1 MTIGAAEYARAMAGP
16 PLALGRVNA
25 RSMLPSGLKDVT
37 VQEIPSGEAGTR
49 ATLQEMARLAL
60 QDGHHPEVISLAR
73 AAVRGVPNKDYLA
86 EADRIFGLVRRSV
99 RYVQDPLGLEHV
111 QRPLHL
117 LFVEGQGDCDDHATA
132 IGALATALG
141 HGFAFAT
148 VAADARRD
156 PSEGWSHVYPL
167 IGLRKRGL
175 TSWVGADTTQAGA
188 TLGWEPP
195 ARRITA
201 KKVWIVREP

>member
-1 MTIGAAEYARAMAGP
+1 MIGAAEYAQAMARGP
-16 PLALGRVNA
+16 MPLGRVNGEV
-25 RSMLPSGLKDVT
+25 SLPVGVNEVTLKT
-37 VQEIPSGEAGTR
+37 IPTGEAGTR

-60 QDGHHPEVISLAR
+60 QDGHHPEIISLAR

-86 EADRIFGLVRRSV
+86 EADRIYGLVKKSV

-111 QRPLHL
+111 QRPVHL
-117 LFVEGQGDCDDHATA
+117 LLVEGQGDCDDHATA

-148 VAADARRD
+148 VAADRRRD

-167 IGLRKRGL
+167 IGLRRRGR
-175 TSWVGADTTQAGA
+175 TSWVAADTTQQAGR
-188 TLGWEPP
+188 LGWEPP
-195 ARRITA
+195 GHKITA